1 MNKIQAEMA
10 LPGVA
15 DAPAA
20 GARGPGR
27 PAGSMN
33 RRSKDWQRWWE
44 ASGKKHPLEFLAGV
58 ITATPAQLRET
69 YGTAVVL
76 DDEGKDRE
84 IAGLGAKD
92 VLALQIRAAEAAL
105 PYLEQKLPMA
115 VEDVSDG
122 KRMIMIVGGMTPAQ
136 EQAARARF
144 GFKVRDQQNQQV
156 IEASATLSDVDQS
169 DAQPNLL
176 DVMENGR

>member
-1 MNKIQAEMA
+1 MNKIPGEMA
-10 LPGVA
+10 LPGLG
-15 DAPAA
+15 DAPAPA
-20 GARGPGR
+20 ARGPGR

-44 ASGKKHPLEFLAGV
+44 LSGNKHPLEFLAKV
-58 ITATPAQLRET
+58 ISSTPEQLRAT
-69 YGTAVVL
+69 YGSAMVL
-76 DDEGKDRE
+76 DDDGKDARL
-84 IAGLGAKD
+84 AGLGAKD

-115 VEDVSDG
+115 VEDVSEG
-122 KRMIMIVGGMTPAQ
+122 KRMILIVGGMTPAQ
-136 EQAARARF
+136 SDAAKERF
-144 GFKVRDQQNQQV
+144 GLRVRDVQNQGV
-156 IEASATLSDVDQS
+156 IEVTATQSDGDQS